1 MILNDRGFIFV
12 KKRFPKIVTWG
23 EVEGRVS
30 HGVRKCLRDPG
41 GTTLIDLPNIPESFH
56 LANTKLSSN

>member
-1 MILNDRGFIFV
+1 MIEV
-12 KKRFPKIVTWG
+12 SSSSKKISKNVTWG

-41 GTTLIDLPNIPESFH
+41 GPTFIDLPNIPESFH